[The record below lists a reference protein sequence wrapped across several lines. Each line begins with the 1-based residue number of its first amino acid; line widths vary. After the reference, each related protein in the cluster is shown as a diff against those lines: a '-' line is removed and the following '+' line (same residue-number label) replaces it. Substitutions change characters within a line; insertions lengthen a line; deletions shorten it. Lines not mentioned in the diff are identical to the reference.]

1 VLAQY
6 TEITKQTVL
15 VDPITGPY
23 YTLEEAIQ
31 AVDPFTTIYLA
42 EGSYT
47 CKIAI
52 TKPGLIIEKKDKEK
66 DVFITGCNGPVC

>member
-1 VLAQY
+1 
-6 TEITKQTVL
+6 
-15 VDPITGPY
+15 
-23 YTLEEAIQ
+23 
-31 AVDPFTTIYLA
+31 LA

-66 DVFITGCNGPVC
+66 DVFITGCNGPVCSVELE